1 MAWTKKEQN
10 FLKDLQSEEKL
21 CVEKYQRAAEN
32 ACDRTLTSLF
42 NEIEKAEKHHYDVV
56 TEMLSGTVPAQKAQ
70 QPSQKKDPH
79 ALKSTANRA
88 EKQRDAYLLNDLLST
103 EKYIAGVYNTSV
115 FEFTDPAARNVL
127 AEIQRQEQEH
137 GKSISE
143 YMQANNMS
151 C

>member
-21 CVEKYQRAAEN
+21 CVEKYQRAAED
-32 ACDRTLTSLF
+32 ACDPTLTSLF
-42 NEIEKAEKHHYDVV
+42 NEIEKAERHHYDVV
-56 TEMLSGTVPAQKAQ
+56 TEMISGTVPVQKPKE
-70 QPSQKKDPH
+70 PSRKKDPH
-79 ALKSTANRA
+79 AMKSTASRS
-88 EKQRDAYLLNDLLST
+88 EKQRDAYLLSDLLGT

-115 FEFTDPAARNVL
+115 FEFSDPAARNAL

-137 GKSISE
+137 GKSLSE
-143 YMQANNMS
+143 YMQANNMY